1 MSKNTYKKFSIV
13 LAPEI
18 IKKLEEGNYN
28 KSKLIDSLLEKFLDE
43 EEKKKLIKK

>member
-1 MSKNTYKKFSIV
+1 MIKKAYKKFSIV

-18 IKKLEEGNYN
+18 LQKLEDGNYN

-43 EEKKKLIKK
+43 EEKKKSIKK